1 VPLNKNGMNLKKL
14 RIKKS
19 AVFFK
24 KDETFFDKFRLN
36 NTGKGLVRELRNS

>member
-1 VPLNKNGMNLKKL
+1 MNLKKR

-36 NTGKGLVRELRNS
+36 NTGKRLGARIKELLNNL